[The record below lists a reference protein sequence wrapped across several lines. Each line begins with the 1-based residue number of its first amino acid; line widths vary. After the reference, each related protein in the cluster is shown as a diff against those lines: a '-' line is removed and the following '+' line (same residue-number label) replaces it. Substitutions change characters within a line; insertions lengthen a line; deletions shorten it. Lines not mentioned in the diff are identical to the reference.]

1 VMDEAAI
8 VVGFKSGDIVLVG
21 RRTLT
26 IEKTIKTHLSRMHK
40 LAVSP
45 NYIFAGNSRNDR
57 FYNPGSPSVCI
68 YQKESGTLAH
78 TLSFQGG
85 LSINQ
90 ILPAFDNY
98 AIISHSSYSN
108 TDTAFTTCLSVY
120 KLNEIILSGVSVD
133 TDPQYTLPG
142 RNLSKFSLSRCKRK
156 FLVTE
161 SAESHTLTVVDI
173 VHGKEDFVMH
183 VAPPDRARVVWTK
196 QDFGFLTN
204 DLIFILWTSSD
215 EFDNFMYLLGSG
227 SVLQS
232 VRLNECFWN
241 TRFGLASNHQQI
253 LGVEIQDTTYTRLL
267 GHSVCE
273 RYGGILA
280 LSKSGLVRK
289 LTLKGSKNKKI
300 LEYIADPT
308 SLVGYFRDNEK
319 QGLVIWDFA

>member
-1 VMDEAAI
+1 M
-8 VVGFKSGDIVLVG
+8 
-21 RRTLT
+21 
-26 IEKTIKTHLSRMHK
+26 
-40 LAVSP
+40 
-45 NYIFAGNSRNDR
+45 
-57 FYNPGSPSVCI
+57 
-68 YQKESGTLAH
+68 
-78 TLSFQGG
+78 LSFQGG

-120 KLNEIILSGVSVD
+120 KLNEIISSEGRVD

-142 RNLSKFSLSRCKRK
+142 RNLSKFSLSRCKQK

-161 SAESHTLTVVDI
+161 SAESHALTVVDI
-173 VHGKEDFVMH
+173 VHGKEDFVIH
-183 VAPPDRARVVWTK
+183 AAPPDRTRDVWSK

-204 DLIFILWTSSD
+204 NIIFILWTSSD
-215 EFDNFMYLLGSG
+215 GFDNFMYLLEEGSSG

-253 LGVEIQDTTYTRLL
+253 LGVEIQDTGYMRLRGL
-267 GHSVCE
+267 SAYE
-273 RYGGILA
+273 KSGGILA
-280 LSKSGLVRK
+280 LSKAGLVRK
-289 LTLKGSKNKKI
+289 LALEGSKNKKI
-300 LEYIADPT
+300 LEFIADPT
-308 SLVGYFRDNEK
+308 SLVGYFRDSEH